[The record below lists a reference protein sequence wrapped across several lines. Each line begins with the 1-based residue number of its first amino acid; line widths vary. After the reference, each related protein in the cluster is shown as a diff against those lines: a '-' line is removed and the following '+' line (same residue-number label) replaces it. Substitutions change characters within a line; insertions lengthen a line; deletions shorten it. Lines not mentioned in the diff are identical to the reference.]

1 MVVEGDHSTS
11 ESTRRTTVAADP
23 PQTRREARESEQPIE
38 PGASPGASDA
48 TASPETDNADTNAA
62 AAAKRAKAEMIGRTA
77 AIFIMPLL
85 FVGMMITGYLGTMHS
100 PTANDMPV
108 VVAGSDSKA
117 ADMKF
122 ALDGSEPDA
131 LDVETVADAHTA
143 REMVYERDA
152 SAAVVVKGDNATLY
166 TAGGAGAQQATTV
179 TGLVMPALQ
188 DEGLEVSTQDL
199 APLPD
204 NDPTGLGAMFLMTSI
219 VMAGYLPFSGLRS
232 NSPELLKFK
241 RIVPI
246 LGAWAAV
253 IAGLVWTVTC
263 PILDVVDVKDTVAIL
278 GIAWLGVFAI
288 SCMQL
293 FITRVVGALGVLLG
307 ILLLM
312 VLGMPSSN
320 MAMPVYT
327 MPPFFRFTHD
337 FLPMPAIGESLR
349 SVLYFNG
356 SGVTGYLLVLAIGA
370 VVGLLLT
377 KAYDYISHRRN
388 PDPEP
393 LSVNMPSLHGG
404 RRPDSKVLRY
414 ISLVVFPLAMVTM
427 MISFML
433 GAMGSPTPKDMP
445 VTVVG
450 SSTEQAKDTIA
461 DLEKNMGENMFDF
474 TATSDEDEARALVED
489 REEVA
494 ALVLPSEKSPEFG
507 LIANEAGNNSAYR
520 VVNQIFDQV
529 ASAQDMELKVDNV
542 APLPDRDKN
551 GVVVMYVAMGWILAG
566 FMVVVVAANANPW
579 SRPLKRMVPL
589 TAVYAPFM
597 SLVVALIAGPITGA
611 VDGHFAQLWGAGSL
625 AIFCIAMFAM
635 VFERLIGMF
644 AIIPVI
650 GTLMFAGMP
659 ASNGS
664 ISEYM
669 TPTFFSTLHDFLP
682 MPAAVETIRSI
693 VYFDGDVATE
703 HLQVLGLWGL
713 VALALVFLIDS
724 IKPPRTEHDF
734 GNLHLE
740 RERERKKQARKQA
753 KALEAS
759 QPAQTVQS
767 TIVDDEPDNYTLTPA
782 GDRAEPAEYRVAP
795 TAGDGLGNRFAGV
808 ADEYPDDEG
817 SAPMASEATDRREWI
832 PSTV

>member
-1 MVVEGDHSTS
+1 M
-11 ESTRRTTVAADP
+11 TTP
-23 PQTRREARESEQPIE
+23 PPRTRREARGLDPHD
-38 PGASPGASDA
+38 ASDSA
-48 TASPETDNADTNAA
+48 EQGSEAPDSADTTDAHARTDAVDAA
-62 AAAKRAKAEMIGRTA
+62 AAAKRARAELIGRTV
-77 AIFIMPLL
+77 AIFVMPLI

-108 VVAGSDSKA
+108 VVAGSDTKA
-117 ADMKF
+117 ADTKF
-122 ALDGSEPDA
+122 ALDGNEPDA
-131 LDVETVADAHTA
+131 LEVNTVDDAHTA
-143 REMVYERDA
+143 RQMVVDREA
-152 SAAVVVKGDNATLY
+152 SAAVVVKGKTATLY
-166 TAGGAGAQQATTV
+166 TASGAGAQQATTV
-179 TGLVMPALQ
+179 TGLVMPTLQ
-188 DEGLEVSTQDL
+188 DEGLEVETEDV

-219 VMAGYLPFSGLRS
+219 VMAGYLPFSVLRS

-263 PILDVVDVKDTVAIL
+263 PILDIVDVKDTVAVL
-278 GIAWLGVFAI
+278 GVAWLGVFAI
-288 SCMQL
+288 ACVQL
-293 FITRVVGALGVLLG
+293 FITRLFGSMGVIFG
-307 ILLLM
+307 ILFLM

-327 MPPFFRFTHD
+327 MPPFYRFTHE

-356 SGVTGYLLVLAIGA
+356 TGVTGHLLVLAIGA

-377 KAYDYISHRRN
+377 KGYDFISHRRN
-388 PDPEP
+388 PDPQP
-393 LSVNMPSLHGG
+393 LTVNIPSLHGG

-414 ISLVVFPLAMVTM
+414 ISLAIFPLAMVTM
-427 MISFML
+427 MITFML

-450 SSTEQAKDTIA
+450 SSSEQAKDTIA
-461 DLEKNMGENMFDF
+461 DLEKSMGKDMFDF
-474 TATSDEDEARALVED
+474 TATTDEDEARALVED
-489 REEVA
+489 RDEVA
-494 ALVLPSEKSPEFG
+494 ALVLPTEQNPDFT
-507 LIANEAGNNSAYR
+507 LIANESGNNSAYR
-520 VVNQIFDQV
+520 VVNQVFDQV
-529 ASAQDMELKVDNV
+529 ASAQDMDLQVDDV

-551 GVVVMYVAMGWILAG
+551 SVVVMYVAMGWVLAG
-566 FMVVVVAANANPW
+566 FMVVIVGANANPW
-579 SRPLKRMVPL
+579 SRPLKRMLPL
-589 TAVYAPFM
+589 TAVYSPFM

-611 VDGHFAQLWGAGSL
+611 VDGHFAQLWGAGII

-635 VFERLIGMF
+635 VFERLIGML

-659 ASNGS
+659 ASNGA

-669 TPTFFSTLHDFLP
+669 TPTFFSTLHDVLP

-693 VYFDGDVATE
+693 IYFDGDVVTE

-713 VALALVFLIDS
+713 VSLAFVFLIDS
-724 IKPPRTEHDF
+724 VKPPRTEHDF

-740 RERERKKQARKQA
+740 QEREKAKQRAKQA

-759 QPAQTVQS
+759 APLRTVSAHRSPASSQTVRS
-767 TIVDDEPDNYTLTPA
+767 TVVEDSPGETSSPSQA
-782 GDRAEPAEYRVAP
+782 ASPAEAADRRVAP
-795 TAGDGLGNRFAGV
+795 TAGDGLSHRHTEATAESAAGDS
-808 ADEYPDDEG
+808 AAGDEY
-817 SAPMASEATDRREWI
+817 EWI

>member
-1 MVVEGDHSTS
+1 M
-11 ESTRRTTVAADP
+11 TTPTP
-23 PQTRREARESEQPIE
+23 PTRREARELDPHDAPESDT
-38 PGASPGASDA
+38 GAG
-48 TASPETDNADTNAA
+48 TDSDTNDA
-62 AAAKRAKAEMIGRTA
+62 AAAKRAKAEMIGRTL

-108 VVAGSDSKA
+108 VVAGSDSNA
-117 ADMKF
+117 TDTKF
-122 ALDGSEPDA
+122 SLDGSEPDA
-131 LDVETVADAHTA
+131 LDVETVGDGHTA

-152 SAAVVVKGDNATLY
+152 SAAVVVDGSKATLY
-166 TAGGAGAQQATTV
+166 TAGGAGTQQATTV

-188 DEGLEVSTQDL
+188 DEGLDVDAQDL

-204 NDPTGLGAMFLMTSI
+204 DDPTGLGAMFLMTAI
-219 VMAGYLPFSGLRS
+219 VMAGYLPFSVLRS

-263 PILDVVDVKDTVAIL
+263 PILDIVDVKDTVAVL

-288 SCMQL
+288 SCVQL
-293 FITRVVGALGVLLG
+293 FITRLFGALGVLFG
-307 ILLLM
+307 ILFLM

-327 MPPFFRFTHD
+327 MPPFFRFTHE

-356 SGVTGYLLVLAIGA
+356 TGVTGHLLVLAIGA

-377 KAYDYISHRRN
+377 KAYDHLSHRRN

-393 LSVNMPSLHGG
+393 LSVNIPSLHGG

-414 ISLVVFPLAMVTM
+414 ISLVIFPLAMVTM

-450 SSTEQAKDTIA
+450 SSTEQAQDTIA
-461 DLEKNMGENMFDF
+461 DLEKSMGEDMFDF
-474 TATSDEDEARALVED
+474 TATANEDEARALVED
-489 REEVA
+489 RDAVA
-494 ALVLPSEKSPEFG
+494 ALVLPTEKNPEFG
-507 LIANEAGNNSAYR
+507 LIANEAGNSAAYR
-520 VVNQIFDQV
+520 VVTQVFDQV
-529 ASAQDMELKVDNV
+529 ASAQDMDLEVDNLT
-542 APLPDRDKN
+542 PLPDRDKN
-551 GVVVMYVAMGWILAG
+551 GVSVMYVAMGWILAG

-589 TAVYAPFM
+589 TVVYAPFM

-611 VDGHFAQLWGAGSL
+611 VEGHFAQLWGAGTI

-635 VFERLIGMF
+635 VFERLLGML

-669 TPTFFSTLHDFLP
+669 TPTFFSTLHEFLP

-693 VYFDGDVATE
+693 VYFDGDVVTE
-703 HLQVLGLWGL
+703 HLQVLALWGL
-713 VALALVFLIDS
+713 VSLALVFLIDS
-724 IKPPRTEHDF
+724 VKPPRTEHDF

-740 RERERKKQARKQA
+740 RERERSKQLRKQA
-753 KALEAS
+753 KALEGSSSAQAVAS
-759 QPAQTVQS
+759 ATVE
-767 TIVDDEPDNYTLTPA
+767 DEAFETTESAGQQDSAAYTA
-782 GDRAEPAEYRVAP
+782 AP
-795 TAGDGLGNRFAGV
+795 TAGEGLSHRFAE
-808 ADEYPDDEG
+808 AAAENPYDESPSPVGPE
-817 SAPMASEATDRREWI
+817 SADRREWI

>member
-1 MVVEGDHSTS
+1 M
-11 ESTRRTTVAADP
+11 AADP

-38 PGASPGASDA
+38 PEAPSGASDA
-48 TASPETDNADTNAA
+48 PVSPETDNADTDAAPDAA

-131 LDVETVADAHTA
+131 LDVDTVDDAHTA
-143 REMVYERDA
+143 REMVTDREA
-152 SAAVVVKGDNATLY
+152 SAAVVVKGDKATLY

-204 NDPTGLGAMFLMTSI
+204 NDSTGLGAMFLMTSI
-219 VMAGYLPFSGLRS
+219 VMAGYLPFSVLRS

-241 RIVPI
+241 RIVPV

-288 SCMQL
+288 ACVQL
-293 FITRVVGALGVLLG
+293 FITRLFGALGVLFG
-307 ILLLM
+307 ILFLM

-320 MAMPVYT
+320 MAIPVYT
-327 MPPFFRFTHD
+327 MSPFFRFTHE
-337 FLPMPAIGESLR
+337 FLPMPAIGEALR

-356 SGVTGYLLVLAIGA
+356 TGVTGHLLVLAIGA
-370 VVGLLLT
+370 VVGLLAT
-377 KAYDYISHRRN
+377 KAYDTISHRRN
-388 PDPEP
+388 PDPKP
-393 LSVNMPSLHGG
+393 LSVNIPSLHGG

-414 ISLVVFPLAMVTM
+414 ISLVAFPLAMVTM

-433 GAMGSPTPKDMP
+433 GAMGSPAPKDMP

-461 DLEKNMGENMFDF
+461 DLEKNMGEDTFDF
-474 TATSDEDEARALVED
+474 TATTNEDEARALVKD
-489 REEVA
+489 RDQVA
-494 ALVLPSEKSPEFG
+494 ALVLPTEDNAEFG
-507 LIANEAGNNSAYR
+507 LIANEAGNNAAYR
-520 VVNQIFDQV
+520 VVNQVFDQV
-529 ASAQDMELKVDNV
+529 ASAQDMDLEVDNI

-566 FMVVVVAANANPW
+566 FMVVIVAANANPW

-611 VDGHFAQLWGAGSL
+611 VEGHFAQLWGAGIL
-625 AIFCIAMFAM
+625 AIFSIAMFAM
-635 VFERLIGMF
+635 VFERLIGML
-644 AIIPVI
+644 AIVPVI

-693 VYFDGDVATE
+693 VYFDSDVVTE
-703 HLQVLGLWGL
+703 HLQVLALWGL
-713 VALALVFLIDS
+713 VSLALVFLIDS

-740 RERERKKQARKQA
+740 QEREANKQARKQA
-753 KALEAS
+753 KALQAS
-759 QPAQTVQS
+759 GAAQTVQS
-767 TIVDDEPDNYTLTPA
+767 TIVDDEPSESMETESAAST
-782 GDRAEPAEYRVAP
+782 EQAEYRVAP
-795 TAGDGLGNRFAGV
+795 TAGDGLTHRFAEAAAEYSV
-808 ADEYPDDEG
+808 DERSTTVD
-817 SAPMASEATDRREWI
+817 SESSDRQERI

>member
-1 MVVEGDHSTS
+1 M
-11 ESTRRTTVAADP
+11 TTTP
-23 PQTRREARESEQPIE
+23 PRTRREAREFAANSGPSSD
-38 PGASPGASDA
+38 PARDA
-48 TASPETDNADTNAA
+48 TRADTAGSDDA
-62 AAAKRAKAEMIGRTA
+62 AAAKRAKAELIGRTL

-100 PTANDMPV
+100 PSANDMPV
-108 VVAGSDSKA
+108 VVAGSDSQA
-117 ADMKF
+117 ADLEY
-122 ALDGSEPDA
+122 ALDGSQPDA
-131 LDVETVADAHTA
+131 LDVETAADAHTA
-143 REMVYERDA
+143 REMVYDRQA
-152 SAAVVVKGDNATLY
+152 AAAVVIKGDEATFY
-166 TAGGAGAQQATTV
+166 TADAAGAQQATTV
-179 TGLVMPALQ
+179 SGLVMPTLQ
-188 DEGLEVSTQDL
+188 DEGLEVSTKDL

-204 NDPTGLGAMFLMTSI
+204 SDPSGLGAMFLMTAL
-219 VMAGYLPFSGLRS
+219 VMAGYLPFSVLRS

-246 LGAWAAV
+246 LAAWAAV
-253 IAGLVWTVTC
+253 IAGLVWAVTG
-263 PILDVVDVKDTVAIL
+263 PILDIVDVNDTVALL
-278 GIAWLGVFAI
+278 GVAWLGVFAI
-288 SCMQL
+288 SCVQL
-293 FITRVVGALGVLLG
+293 FITRLFGALGVIFG
-307 ILLLM
+307 IFFLM

-320 MAMPVYT
+320 MSMPVYT
-327 MPPFFRFTHD
+327 MPPFYRLTHE

-356 SGVTGYLLVLAIGA
+356 AGVTGHLLVLAIGA

-377 KAYDYISHRRN
+377 KAFDSISHKRN
-388 PDPEP
+388 PDPKP
-393 LSVNMPSLHGG
+393 LTVNMPSLHGG

-414 ISLVVFPLAMVTM
+414 ISLVIFPLAMVTM

-433 GAMGSPTPKDMP
+433 GAMGSPAPKDMP

-461 DLEKNMGENMFDF
+461 DFEKNMGEDMFDF
-474 TATSDEDEARALVED
+474 TASTNEDEARALVED

-494 ALVLPSEKSPEFG
+494 ALVLPTETNPEFV
-507 LIANEAGNNSAYR
+507 LIANEAGNNSAFR
-520 VVNQIFDQV
+520 VVAQVFDQV
-529 ASAQDMELKVDNV
+529 ASAQGMDFNVDDV

-551 GVVVMYVAMGWILAG
+551 GVTVLYMAMGWILAG
-566 FMVVVVAANANPW
+566 FMVVIVGANANPW

-589 TAVYAPFM
+589 MAIYAPFM

-611 VDGHFAQLWGAGSL
+611 VEGHFAQLWGAGIL
-625 AIFCIAMFAM
+625 AIFSIAMFAM
-635 VFERLIGMF
+635 VFERLIGML

-659 ASNGS
+659 ASNGA

-693 VYFDGDVATE
+693 IYFDSDVVTE
-703 HLQVLGLWGL
+703 HLQVLALWGL
-713 VALALVFLIDS
+713 VSLALVFLVDS

-740 RERERKKQARKQA
+740 QERERNKQARKQS

-759 QPAQTVQS
+759 SPVQTVRS
-767 TIVDDEPDNYTLTPA
+767 TVVRDTPA
-782 GDRAEPAEYRVAP
+782 ESRVAP
-795 TAGDGLGNRFAGV
+795 APGDALSPQFA
-808 ADEYPDDEG
+808 EG
-817 SAPMASEATDRREWI
+817 SQDRCDDDRWLAMGSESSDRREWI